1 MERGD
6 LVVAALPGDYGKPR
20 PALVVQA
27 DVYSDTMAVVVLPM
41 TSEVGGPPGPRI
53 RIEPSDANSLRIPS
67 RVMVDK
73 PGTIL
78 RAKLGGRIGKLSSS
92 EMTAVDRALALF
104 LGFA

>member
-6 LVVAALPGDYGKPR
+6 VVVAALPGDYGKPR
-20 PALVVQA
+20 PALIIQA
-27 DVYSDTMAVVVLPM
+27 GVYSDTMAVVVLPM
-41 TSEVGGPPGPRI
+41 TSEVEGPAGPRI
-53 RIEPSDANSLRIPS
+53 RIEPSGANGLRIPS

-73 PGTIL
+73 PGTIS
-78 RAKLGGRIGKLSSS
+78 RARLGPRIGTLSSS